1 MSCYRNNFFDDTTFS
16 FPRTGFWIVHF
27 FGSLFLIL
35 LGMRL
40 AVRRAPLP
48 IMAYRLFKLLRQ

>member
-1 MSCYRNNFFDDTTFS
+1 MSCRHNNLIDDTTFE
-16 FPRTGFWIVHF
+16 FPRTGFWIVHIM
-27 FGSLFLIL
+27 GSLFLVL

-48 IMAYRLFKLLRQ
+48 IIAYRILKMLR

>member
-1 MSCYRNNFFDDTTFS
+1 MSCHHHNIFDDTTFE
-16 FPRTGFWIVHF
+16 FPRTGFWLVHI
-27 FGSLFLIL
+27 FGACFLLL

-48 IMAYRLFKLLRQ
+48 IIAYRLFRLLR